1 MFLPRL
7 ARFARRPFP
16 AAKWVSN
23 SFFICTVASSKKNPM
38 SKPKKS
44 IIEVHGTAVSI
55 LSGKDGDYISL
66 TDMLQAKDGEFFISD
81 WLRNRNT
88 VEFLGIWESV
98 FNPGFNYG
106 EFAIIKSQAG
116 LNSYKISVKDWVE
129 KTNAIGLKATPGRYG
144 GTFAHPDIAFEFGMW
159 ISPEF
164 KIYLVKEFRRLK
176 DDENHR
182 LSLAWNLNRTLSK
195 LNYRIHT
202 DAVKA
207 HLIPPEVT
215 PAQAAIT
222 YATEADLLNVAL
234 FGQTARQWRD
244 ANPKLEG
251 NVRDY
256 AGIEQLLV
264 LANMEGMNAEF
275 IHMGLPQ
282 GERLKRL
289 NQIAIRQ
296 MQTLTRASLKALP
309 GANA

>member
-1 MFLPRL
+1 M
-7 ARFARRPFP
+7 
-16 AAKWVSN
+16 
-23 SFFICTVASSKKNPM
+23 KKV
-38 SKPKKS
+38 KTTT
-44 IIEVHGTAVSI
+44 IDVQGTAIAV

-66 TDMLQAKDGEFFISD
+66 TDMLRAKDGEFFISD

-98 FNPGFNYG
+98 FNPSFNYG

-116 LNSYKISVKDWVE
+116 LNSYKISVKEWVE
-129 KTNAIGLKATPGRYG
+129 KTHAIGLKATPGRYG

-176 DDENHR
+176 DDENRR

-202 DAVKA
+202 DAIKA
-207 HLIPPEVT
+207 QLIPPEVT
-215 PAQAAIT
+215 AAQAAFV
-222 YATEADLLNVAL
+222 YANEADLLNVAL
-234 FGQTARQWRD
+234 FGLTAKQWRE
-244 ANPKLEG
+244 ANPKLDG
-251 NVRDY
+251 NMRDH
-256 AGIEQLLV
+256 ATIEQLLV
-264 LANMEGMNAEF
+264 LANLEGMNAEF
-275 IHMGLPQ
+275 IYMNLPQ

-296 MQTLTRASLKALP
+296 MQTLTAHPAIGRLGKP
-309 GANA
+309 QEEEP